1 MKIFPNIPSVIRL
14 YGNLRFLNRY
24 KNNIEQA
31 RASGDL
37 EKERENIR
45 LAEYEWANRLMDEFN
60 CELVIHGEEN
70 MPKEGPVV
78 YIANHQGYADIV
90 AFCAAL
96 SKHMAFGY
104 VAKSE
109 LEKVPAYGPWIKR
122 IRSVLIK
129 RDDPRESLKA
139 IEEGITLIKQGF
151 NMLIFP
157 EGTRSKGP
165 EMGSFKRGAFK
176 LATKPGVPIV
186 PVTILGSW
194 RMYEETGVIKGTRID
209 VMVHPMVE
217 TAGIDRKAEKQLTA
231 DVENTIRN
239 GLEKLMEIQEE
250 ANGEN

>member
-1 MKIFPNIPSVIRL
+1 MKIFSNIPAAIKL

-24 KNNIEQA
+24 KKNIEA
-31 RASGDL
+31 AKMSGDL

-45 LAEYEWANRLMDEFN
+45 LAEYEWANKLLEDFN

-70 MPKEGPVV
+70 LPKEGPVV
-78 YIANHQGYADIV
+78 YIGNHQGYADIV
-90 AFCAAL
+90 AFCAVL
-96 SKHMAFGY
+96 SKHMAFSY
-104 VAKSE
+104 IAKNE
-109 LEKVPAYGPWIKR
+109 LEKVPAYGPWIRR

-139 IEEGITLIKQGF
+139 ISEGVSLIEQGF
-151 NMLIFP
+151 NMMIFP

-186 PVTILGSW
+186 PVTIMGSW
-194 RMYEETGVIKGTRID
+194 RMFEETGVVKGTRID
-209 VMVHPMVE
+209 IMVHPMVE

-231 DVENTIRN
+231 DVENTIKE
-239 GLEKLMEIQEE
+239 GLERLIKIQEE
-250 ANGEN
+250 AHGEN

>member
-1 MKIFPNIPSVIRL
+1 MKIFSNIPAAIKL
-14 YGNLRFLNRY
+14 YGNLRFLNKY
-24 KNNIEQA
+24 KKNIEKA
-31 RASGDL
+31 RESGDL

-45 LAEYEWANRLMDEFN
+45 LAEYEWSNKLLDEFG

-70 MPKEGPVV
+70 LPKDGPVV

-96 SKHMAFGY
+96 SKYMSFGY

-109 LEKVPAYGPWIKR
+109 LEKVPAYGSWIKR

-139 IEEGITLIKQGF
+139 IGEGIELIEQGF
-151 NMLIFP
+151 NMMIFP

-176 LATKPGVPIV
+176 LATKPGVPVV

-194 RMYEETGVIKGTRID
+194 RVFEETGIIKGTRID
-209 VMVHPMVE
+209 VMIHPMVE
-217 TAGIDRKAEKQLTA
+217 TAGIDRKAEKQLTI
-231 DVENTIRN
+231 DVENTIKE
-239 GLEKLMEIQEE
+239 GLEKLLTIQE
-250 ANGEN
+250 GENGKN